1 MNGSGWQDTEVTLI
15 FLDHTESRALSV
27 SWKKNTKTALHSNR
41 KGMTGRRGGID
52 YSILPKNFVF
62 PKVA

>member
-15 FLDHTESRALSV
+15 FLDHTESQALSI
-27 SWKKNTKTALHSNR
+27 SWEKNTETARHRNIM
-41 KGMTGRRGGID
+41 GMTGWWGGID
-52 YSILPKNFVF
+52 YGILTKNFVF

>member
-27 SWKKNTKTALHSNR
+27 SWEKNTKTALHSNR

-52 YSILPKNFVF
+52 YGILTKNFVF